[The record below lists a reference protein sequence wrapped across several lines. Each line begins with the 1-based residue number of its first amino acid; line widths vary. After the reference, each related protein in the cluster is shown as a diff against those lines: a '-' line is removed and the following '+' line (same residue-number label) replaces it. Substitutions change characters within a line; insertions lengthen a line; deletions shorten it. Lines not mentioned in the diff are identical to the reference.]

1 MSCSESRIASTKMC
15 CRKGSTRESD
25 DSKAA
30 FPTYLLT
37 HAKALSAFNFQLSA
51 FNFPPMPTR
60 KAPTTSAKDSRIHF
74 VTGSDEAE
82 VRRTAQGLAA
92 QLAPADAGEFGL
104 EIIDAP
110 ADTVDCSVDMIESTL
125 QGILT
130 LPFFGGGK
138 LVWMKGVSFLKD
150 TQQGRSETV
159 QNALEKLLKTLEE
172 GLPDGITLLISAP
185 EPDKRRSFYKSLS
198 SLASTTLCDK
208 PDFGFNATEDD
219 LIDWVIA
226 RCRARGV
233 RMEDTAAVVLT
244 TRVGANTGQLDAEL
258 AKLVTSAGEGSL
270 ITEKLVRDLVPLTR
284 AGGIFDLSDAINK
297 RNLPLCLDT
306 LQQLRRQGEQ
316 AVGILLAA
324 IVPTVRNLLVAKDLM
339 ERHRIRPPSQPQFFA
354 SELKRLRPEETAHL
368 PRKKDGGLNT
378 YGIGLAAVNASRF
391 ERDHLVSAFLACRD
405 ANLKLLSGHGT
416 EETLLTQLLIRIVA
430 RDTSK

>member
-1 MSCSESRIASTKMC
+1 MA
-15 CRKGSTRESD
+15 
-25 DSKAA
+25 
-30 FPTYLLT
+30 
-37 HAKALSAFNFQLSA
+37 
-51 FNFPPMPTR
+51 TR
-60 KAPTTSAKDSRIHF
+60 KTSAASANDSRIHF

-82 VRRTAQGLAA
+82 VRRTAQELAA
-92 QLAPADAGEFGL
+92 ELAPPDAGEFGL
-104 EIIDAP
+104 EIIEAP
-110 ADTVDCSVDMIESTL
+110 ADTVDCSVGMIESTL

-138 LVWMKGVSFLKD
+138 LVWMKGATFLKD

-172 GLPDGITLLISAP
+172 GLPEGITLLISAP
-185 EPDKRRSFYKSLS
+185 EPDKRRSFYKSLTA
-198 SLASTTLCDK
+198 LARTTVCDK

-226 RCRARGV
+226 RCRDRGV
-233 RMEDTAAVVLT
+233 RMEDQAAVVLT

-258 AKLVTSAGEGSL
+258 AKLVTSAGEGAV
-270 ITEKLVRDLVPLTR
+270 ITEALVRDLVATTR

-297 RNLPLCLDT
+297 RNVPLCIET
-306 LQQLRRQGEQ
+306 LAQLRRQGEN
-316 AVGILLAA
+316 AVPILLAA

-354 SELKRLRPEETAHL
+354 SELKKLRAEETAHL

-378 YGIGLAAVNASRF
+378 YGIGLAAANAARF

-405 ANLKLLSGHGT
+405 TYLKLLSGHGSDD
-416 EETLLTQLLIRIVA
+416 TLLAQLIVRVA
-430 RDTSK
+430 GNNK